1 MISKSELARAMAVV
15 FCVTA
20 LLLAGC
26 QSTKQHYVAA
36 PPAPLGCL
44 SDSIWQSQEAAAEAS
59 DFVVHQNE
67 FERDT
72 EWLNT
77 AGEDHVKSIAARLAA
92 GDDAM
97 VVVERSMLSAR
108 DDTEHGYPVHPNP
121 ELDMRRREIIVRSL
135 ASMRVDDAQD
145 RVMVAPAIAQGFTGS
160 EASATYA
167 RGLGASDAG
176 PGMGGGFGGFMF
188 SGGY

>member
-1 MISKSELARAMAVV
+1 MISKSKLARVMAAV
-15 FCVTA
+15 FCVA
-20 LLLAGC
+20 AFPLAGC
-26 QSTKQHYVAA
+26 RSTKEHYVAA
-36 PPAPLGCL
+36 PPAPLGSL
-44 SDSIWQSQEAAAEAS
+44 SDSIWQSQEMAAEAS
-59 DFVVHQNE
+59 DFVVYQNE
-67 FERDT
+67 FERDA

-97 VVVERSMLSAR
+97 VVVERGMLSPR

-121 ELDMRRREIIVRSL
+121 ELDMRRREIVVRCL
-135 ASMRVDDAQD
+135 AAMSIEDAED

-167 RGLGASDAG
+167 RGLGASDAS